1 VGLVTDYDC
10 WLDDPTQHVSVEH
23 VFQLYGAT
31 LVKAQ
36 NVLNAAMQRSLPE
49 PEPEI
54 RSALK
59 GAVLTP
65 ETELTQAQR
74 RWLDTLKR

>member
-1 VGLVTDYDC
+1 
-10 WLDDPTQHVSVEH
+10 VSVEH

-36 NVLNAAMQRSLPE
+36 NVLNAAMQRSLPK

-59 GAVLTP
+59 GAVLTRD
-65 ETELTQAQR
+65 TELTEAQR
-74 RWLDTLKR
+74 RWLDVIRK